1 MTTETTRSTLSGAPR
16 RILRRR
22 SRASGWGC
30 PGGRLAPSGSG
41 RDGERRDDVDAE
53 RPPQER
59 KIRLGD
65 RSPRLVNTISPCKE
79 AIRLA
84 FDRHQQDV
92 RKQAAPVVPDSG
104 ECRIGRLLFAY
115 AEVADPYRTFM
126 PNWHIFAL
134 IVGGWRLSWVP
145 VRRCF
150 PVVLQWPPRTYP
162 TCNPPSRSRSM
173 GKLPSLGNQKS
184 PPPGGWHAS

>member
-1 MTTETTRSTLSGAPR
+1 MPTETTRSTLSGAPR

-22 SRASGWGC
+22 CRASGWGC

-65 RSPRLVNTISPCKE
+65 RSPRLVDTISPCKE

-104 ECRIGRLLFAY
+104 ECRMGVYFLLT
-115 AEVADPYRTFM
+115 R
-126 PNWHIFAL
+126 
-134 IVGGWRLSWVP
+134 
-145 VRRCF
+145 
-150 PVVLQWPPRTYP
+150 
-162 TCNPPSRSRSM
+162 
-173 GKLPSLGNQKS
+173 KLPIPIEPLCPTGTSLL
-184 PPPGGWHAS
+184 